1 MFGRTEQLFSRG
13 QRALARRDFSGAERL
28 LRAALARD
36 PGYAHIHLYL
46 AHALA
51 EQERLADAE
60 RSLTTA
66 MRMAPALF
74 VFPLHHGIILLDAGD
89 PARARD
95 AVAAAARLAPDNRLV
110 AGYGQLA
117 AWTECGG
124 PPPAR
129 LAELAGELPESFRA
143 RALLHLA
150 ETALTARGPRSA
162 LDLLDPPSEPVGLPF
177 TLWLAALRHG
187 DRLDY
192 AARLVERGRFE
203 EASYVIASRPALMAD
218 PRTPALLE
226 RARRGA
232 LRTLDEALAASTPT
246 RRGTLLLHRYE
257 VENELGD
264 RDAVVRTLA
273 EWRDAYAAAGAPAGQ
288 RHVAAAVIRR
298 MAAAEIERGRYHE
311 GLALCA
317 ASRAAR
323 PERETAGVVAVA
335 RLGLGQRRAARYA
348 FEDFLKDALFPL
360 DARLREAVRDSP
372 A

>member
-1 MFGRTEQLFSRG
+1 MFGATEQLFSRG
-13 QRALARRDFSGAERL
+13 QRALAQRDFSGAERL

-36 PGYAHIHLYL
+36 PAYAHVHLYL

-51 EQERLADAE
+51 EQERLVDAE
-60 RSLTTA
+60 RSLATA
-66 MRMAPALF
+66 MKMAPALF
-74 VFPLHHGIILLDAGD
+74 VFPLHHGIVLLDAGD
-89 PARARD
+89 PARARA
-95 AVAAAARLAPDNRLV
+95 AVARAARLAPDNGLV
-110 AGYGQLA
+110 AGYAHLV
-117 AWTECGG
+117 AWTESGG
-124 PPPAR
+124 PPPPR
-129 LAELAGELPESFRA
+129 LAELVGELPESFRV
-143 RALLHLA
+143 RALLRLA
-150 ETALTARGPRSA
+150 EITLEMRGPKGA
-162 LDLLDPPSEPVGLPF
+162 LDLLDPPPEPMGLPF

-187 DRLDY
+187 DRLAY
-192 AARLVERGRFE
+192 AERLVERGRFE
-203 EASYVIASRPALMAD
+203 EAAYLITSRPALMAD
-218 PRTPALLE
+218 PRGPALLD

-232 LRTLDEALAASTPT
+232 LRTLDEALASSTPA
-246 RRGTLLLHRYE
+246 RRRTLLLHRYE

-264 RDAVVRTLA
+264 RDAVVRTLG

-298 MAAAEIERGRYHE
+298 MAAAEIEGGRHHE

-323 PERETAGVVAVA
+323 CERETAGVAAVA

-360 DARLREAVRDSP
+360 DVRLREAAGSSP